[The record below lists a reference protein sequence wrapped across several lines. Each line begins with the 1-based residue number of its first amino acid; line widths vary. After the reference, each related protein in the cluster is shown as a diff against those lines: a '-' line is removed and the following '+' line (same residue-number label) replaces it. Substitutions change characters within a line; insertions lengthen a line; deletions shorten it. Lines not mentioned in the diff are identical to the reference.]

1 MPIVHI
7 DGSDVDIAVNP
18 GETVAEAAW
27 RQGFDWPTKCW
38 GQLECMQCFVRIKP
52 HEAEVNIVPAGDEEI
67 IAMRTMFP
75 PRLRSP
81 MVRLGCRLE
90 VRGEGVVLEKKG
102 VKPPPSAL
110 LDAGAEPETPAT
122 S

>member
-7 DGSDVDIAVNP
+7 DGSDVDIAVNS
-18 GETVAEAAW
+18 GEAVAEAAW
-27 RQGFDWPTKCW
+27 RQGFEWPTKCW

-52 HEAEVNIVPAGDEEI
+52 NEAESNIVPADDEEI

-81 MVRLGCRLE
+81 MVRLGCRIE
-90 VRGEGVVLEKKG
+90 VCGEGVVLEKKG
-102 VKPPPSAL
+102 VKPPSPAL
-110 LDAGAEPETPAT
+110 LGAEVEPTTPAT